1 MSHEPLPL
9 GEPDVWPTRLTK
21 LLDEH
26 REVFLNWEV
35 APDRVGA
42 PFWDT
47 AIMAVAEALS
57 RYSITGWHCTRLTDA
72 EIGQI
77 IASGKQLPDG
87 AMLRRRIEALVLAN
101 LLPGD
106 VAGRLQTVNQA
117 DDSNRAGMLWFCFF
131 PPRLAGEHGIGRF
144 FRYWGGEALYNL
156 HEDDAA
162 TSQLLRAIGTPC
174 LVEADVPVSALKSAV
189 GLAIKLVRRDLIR
202 RGDST
207 EEPSEHEDRCIQ
219 PLAATCI
226 RRVIRGGDPE
236 FATLTGGHAW
246 LRPPDTVQRGMAAD

>member
-1 MSHEPLPL
+1 MPHEPLPL
-9 GEPDVWPTRLTK
+9 GEPDAWPIRLTE

-26 REVFLNWEV
+26 HEVFRNWEV

-42 PFWDT
+42 PVWDA
-47 AIMAVAEALS
+47 AIMAVAKALS
-57 RYSITGWHCTRLTDA
+57 PYSITGWHCTRLTDA

-77 IASGKQLPDG
+77 IASGMQLPDG
-87 AMLRRRIEALVLAN
+87 AMLRGRIEALVRAN
-101 LLPGD
+101 LMPGD

-117 DDSNRAGMLWFCFF
+117 DDSSRAGILWFCFF

-144 FRYWGGEALYNL
+144 FRHWGGEALYNS

-162 TSQLLRAIGTPC
+162 TSSLLRAIGTPC
-174 LVEADVPVSALKSAV
+174 VVEADVPVSALKSAV
-189 GLAIKLVRRDLIR
+189 GLAMKLVRCDLIR
-202 RGDST
+202 RGYPT
-207 EEPSEHEDRCIQ
+207 EEPGEHEDRCVQ

-236 FATLTGGHAW
+236 FATLTGCHAW
-246 LRPPDTVQRGMAAD
+246 RRPPDTIQRGMAAD